1 MMFAVINEETAEIVE
16 VPIPVRLPKW
26 LWTILYARAKALH
39 GGDLECCVNQLL
51 SVGIDHEI
59 KIKGVVGPLGRN

>member
-1 MMFAVINEETAEIVE
+1 MMFLAITPKTSQVVE
-16 VPIPVRLPKW
+16 NSIPIRLPKW
-26 LWTILYARAKALH
+26 LWKALEARATSLH

-51 SVGIDHEI
+51 QVGIDHEI